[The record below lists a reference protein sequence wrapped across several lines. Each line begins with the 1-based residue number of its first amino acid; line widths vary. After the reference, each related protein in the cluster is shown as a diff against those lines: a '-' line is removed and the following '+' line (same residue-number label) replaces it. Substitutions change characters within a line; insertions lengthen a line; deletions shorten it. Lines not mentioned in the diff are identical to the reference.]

1 MILAAVAVIRGFERR
16 DAIGYA
22 DKYLYATAF
31 LRSACTAV
39 RSISGHSTRAVRFR
53 NPEMAVLAVDDGVRP
68 VAGLAHGCEG
78 GR

>member
-1 MILAAVAVIRGFERR
+1 MILAAVAVTRGFERR

-53 NPEMAVLAVDDGVRP
+53 NPEMAVLAVVGKLDVISGVS
-68 VAGLAHGCEG
+68 L
-78 GR
+78 